1 MDEKFIE
8 ELNDMYPLVVVNDNG
23 ESKLTIDAEEV
34 ILLIEKRKKDIIAV
48 EDNMKACL
56 KKEMEN
62 KGIQRLISDKVGI
75 YFNPAQE
82 NLERFDKDKF
92 KEENPDLYDEYVKMD
107 GKRSAYITIKTK
119 WLNRGK

>member
-1 MDEKFIE
+1 MDEKFIN
-8 ELNDMYPLVVVNDNG
+8 ELNEMNPLVVVNDNG
-23 ESKLTIDAEEV
+23 ESKLTVDAEEV
-34 ILLIEKRKKDIIAV
+34 ILLITQKKKDIIAI

-56 KKEMEN
+56 KKEMES

-107 GKRSAYITIKTK
+107 GKKSAYITIKTK
-119 WLNRGK
+119 